1 MHPFQLAMFINL
13 GKFQPEYCPAM
24 KYKLSLTLLLL
35 STTTFAQDSIFA
47 RRMVDTLTSKYF
59 WGRGYTNDGMGK
71 AAKFIA
77 AEFKSYDLKPMSG
90 KDFMQPFSFN
100 VNTFPGKMELSIN
113 GTVLTPGRDFI
124 VGPESKGISG
134 KGNLA
139 QKDSVTYIDQQNRI
153 ILTLKDKLTWSVAQ
167 QVADYTSIEVD
178 KKALKQAPAT
188 INLNIENKFIENFK
202 AANICGVVKGTAKP
216 DSVIVI
222 TAHYDH
228 LGGMG
233 STTYFPGANDNASGI
248 SLLLSLAKYY
258 AVHPQPYT
266 IAFMCFAGEEA
277 GILGSKY
284 FTENPLIPLGSIKF
298 LVNSDL
304 AGTGEDGIT
313 VVNATIYPKQFELL
327 KQINAQGKY
336 LVKVAPRGKA
346 ANSDHYWFTEKG
358 VPAFFFYTMGGI
370 KAYHDVFDISK
381 TLPLNKYNSLFKLM
395 TGFVTALQ
403 Q

>member
-1 MHPFQLAMFINL
+1 
-13 GKFQPEYCPAM
+13 M
-24 KYKLSLTLLLL
+24 KYKLSLILLLL
-35 STTTFAQDSIFA
+35 SSATFAQDSAFA
-47 RRMVDTLTSKYF
+47 RHIVDTLTSKYF

-77 AEFKSYDLKPMSG
+77 AEFKSYGLKPMSG
-90 KDFMQPFSFN
+90 KDFMQPFSCN
-100 VNTFPGKMELSIN
+100 VNTFPGKMEVSLN
-113 GTVLTPGRDFI
+113 GMVLTPGRDFI
-124 VGPESKGISG
+124 VGPESKGVSG
-134 KGNLA
+134 KGNLV
-139 QKDSVTYIDQQNRI
+139 QKDSVTYIDQQNRV
-153 ILTLKDKLTWSVAQ
+153 ILTLKNKLTWSVSQ

-178 KKALKQAPAT
+178 KKALKQAPT
-188 INLNIENKFIENFK
+188 SISVNIENKFVEGFK

-216 DSVIVI
+216 DSIIVI

-233 STTYFPGANDNASGI
+233 SATYFPGANDNASGI

-258 AVHPQPYT
+258 AAHPQPYT

-284 FTENPLIPLGSIKF
+284 FTENPLIPLSNIKF
-298 LVNSDL
+298 LVNTDL

-327 KQINAQGKY
+327 KQINAQGNY
-336 LVKVAPRGKA
+336 LVKVFPRGKA

-403 Q
+403 K